1 MTREALKLTVYAG
14 ERDRVAGRF
23 AADAIADVFAAR
35 RLRTSI
41 VLRGALG
48 FGLGSVL
55 RTDRLLTASEDLP
68 VVSVAVDEPPR
79 IEAALDDLRRLD
91 LDGLVTLERARLLEP
106 GDLAPARARS
116 LDPRD
121 LAAPVWAQPLDPDDL
136 ATPRRARPRN
146 GASDRPSSPAAPE
159 PGEATK
165 LTVYVGRAR
174 RIAGRPAH
182 EALVQ
187 ALHDAGVA
195 GASVLVGVDGTL
207 LGRRRRARFFASNV
221 DVPAMVVAVGER
233 PAISAALPRIGALI
247 ESPTTTL
254 ERVRVC
260 KRDGRLLAQP
270 HDLPG
275 RDAAGLAVWQKLM
288 VYASEQSRHD
298 GRPLHEQLVR
308 RLRER
313 GASGATCLRGVWGYH
328 GAHRPHGDGFW
339 QLRRRVP
346 VLTIV
351 VDEPDR
357 AQRWFEVID
366 ELTDETGLVTSE
378 MVPAFRATRR
388 GAKPRGGLRMAGHA
402 TG

>member
-1 MTREALKLTVYAG
+1 MTREALQLTVYAG
-14 ERDRVAGRF
+14 ERDRAAGRF

-35 RLRTSI
+35 RLQTSI

-91 LDGLVTLERARLLEP
+91 LDGLVTLERARLLDP
-106 GDLAPARARS
+106 CDLAPARARS
-116 LDPRD
+116 L
-121 LAAPVWAQPLDPDDL
+121 
-136 ATPRRARPRN
+136 
-146 GASDRPSSPAAPE
+146 E

-174 RIAGRPAH
+174 RIAGRPAY

-207 LGRRRRARFFASNV
+207 LGRRRRARFFAANV

-233 PAISAALPRIGALI
+233 PAISAALPMIGALV
-247 ESPTTTL
+247 ENPMATL

-270 HDLPG
+270 HDLPD

-288 VYASEQSRHD
+288 VYASEQARHD

-313 GASGATCLRGVWGYH
+313 SAPGATCLRGVWGYH

-346 VLTIV
+346 TLTIV

-378 MVPAFRATRR
+378 MVPALRATRR
-388 GAKPRGGLRMAGHA
+388 GTRSRGGLRLAGHE